1 MTRPTR
7 TNLGNLVPTLRVG
20 THAPTLRVARSQQS
34 TTRRRA
40 PSLHSHAERG
50 NEQNPPTLRVALL
63 TLLLAAL
70 LLLAGC
76 ETPTATP
83 APTAPPPVAGETN
96 VTAGN
101 AAAAATA
108 TPVPLPAGTVTLWH
122 SWAGADADALTA
134 ILTDFRAAYPD
145 VTVET
150 LFVSYDDL
158 PQAYAD
164 AVAAGGGPDL
174 VFTPNWWVDDLV
186 RAGAALPLDGV
197 LAPDQLTGY
206 YPAALDNLRAD
217 GVLYGLPVTVETAG
231 LYVNNA
237 LLAQGGVP
245 ATTADWLAAV
255 QADPTAGAASGGG
268 IYLNLYHL
276 IWGFPAYGARL
287 MDDDGLVVLDQG
299 DGAAQF
305 LSWLHE
311 MSQTQGNF
319 VSFDYGMLLDRY
331 KKGEFPFFI
340 DGPWA
345 AADLRQALGDTLTV
359 APLPAG
365 PAGPAQPWLSADGLV
380 LNPAASQTQQA
391 LALLTAWF
399 ITNQESGA
407 RWAQVAGRIPAQR
420 DADLGGDP
428 VLTGFAAQAATAMP
442 MPTRPEMEQV
452 WGYGG
457 DMLLKVVNDVLAPAD
472 AVAEAAALINEA
484 NRK

>member
-1 MTRPTR
+1 MR
-7 TNLGNLVPTLRVG
+7 LL
-20 THAPTLRVARSQQS
+20 
-34 TTRRRA
+34 
-40 PSLHSHAERG
+40 
-50 NEQNPPTLRVALL
+50 ALL
-63 TLLLAAL
+63 LIAL

-76 ETPTATP
+76 ETPTP
-83 APTAPPPVAGETN
+83 APTQTPARDDQAAQTE

-101 AAAAATA
+101 QEAAATPTA
-108 TPVPLPAGTVTLWH
+108 VPLPAGTVTLWH

-134 ILTDFRAAYPD
+134 ILEDFRAAYPD

-150 LFVSYDDL
+150 LFVSYNDL

-174 VFTPNWWVDDLV
+174 VFTPNWWVGDLV
-186 RAGAALPLDGV
+186 RAGAALPLDGALPV
-197 LAPDQLTGY
+197 DQLTGY

-237 LLAQGGVP
+237 LLTDGVP

-255 QADPTAGAASGGG
+255 QADPAAGAATGGG

-331 KKGEFPFFI
+331 KKGEFPYFI

-345 AADLRQALGDTLTV
+345 AADLRQALGDALAV
-359 APLPAG
+359 VPLPAG

-380 LNPAASQTQQA
+380 LNPAASQQQQA

-407 RWAQVAGRIPAQR
+407 RWAQIAGRVPAQR

-428 VLTGFAAQAATAMP
+428 VLAGFAAQAATAMP
-442 MPTRPEMEQV
+442 MSTRPEMEQV

-472 AVAEAAALINEA
+472 AVTEAAALINEA